1 MRILRGLARLAHK
14 RFQFFDP
21 TRQRLD
27 QRRLLTDD
35 PILVGFAQKREWG
48 TIHPKIDSETKP
60 LRKPIF
66 ANHVSS
72 YAPATRVHNREP
84 AKYATGNIDIH
95 MTKKL
100 PASHHSTRRWPAEGY
115 GLCPS
120 ATISSMI
127 EISLR
132 NGRSLKAAADID
144 RRMLSSLIVCVE
156 TA

>member
-1 MRILRGLARLAHK
+1 MPDTFLRRPPGRATSARAIAGRRIMRILRGLARLAHK

-72 YAPATRVHNREP
+72 YVAV
-84 AKYATGNIDIH
+84 
-95 MTKKL
+95 
-100 PASHHSTRRWPAEGY
+100 RWKAIS
-115 GLCPS
+115 PS
-120 ATISSMI
+120 EAC
-127 EISLR
+127 
-132 NGRSLKAAADID
+132 
-144 RRMLSSLIVCVE
+144 CVYVPE
-156 TA
+156 VL